1 MRFTTTLAAAAALS
15 LSAVAAQAGNPGLSA
30 PDTMVEAP
38 APMVDVAPTS
48 SVNSGYIVLGLLAAL
63 IAASASF

>member
-30 PDTMVEAP
+30 PDSMVMAP
-38 APMVDVAPTS
+38 AEVIEVAPNVNYYGRKKRQNIVFPS
-48 SVNSGYIVLGLLAAL
+48 SDR
-63 IAASASF
+63 F